1 MSKIDLSLDI
11 DKIRRRLEDDQK
23 GFKPSEWAKRVGV
36 SKNVVTNIHG
46 ATRQR
51 PSLEY
56 IVAVSRFTGKP
67 VEWYLYGTQAEQD
80 KQKEMLKGE
89 TSQKV
94 SDEKYSEADQ
104 EFPIHPLAVED
115 KAPNES
121 FKVSEDLTMAAAILE
136 STTPYS
142 TALHLNIQSFHRA
155 IQAEDRIVQIESHQK
170 NMDDDFSKILS
181 ELKEIKEEI
190 SVLRSENKLL
200 KENLEKLGG
209 SPAGTSGKDTGGDS
223 ESKLKKAM

>member
-1 MSKIDLSLDI
+1 ML
-11 DKIRRRLEDDQK
+11 
-23 GFKPSEWAKRVGV
+23 
-36 SKNVVTNIHG
+36 
-46 ATRQR
+46 
-51 PSLEY
+51 
-56 IVAVSRFTGKP
+56 TGKKIK
-67 VEWYLYGTQAEQD
+67 EIRKHLKLTQLQFSKQLGITNNYLSDLERGKKTASESLSNLILNYNAEYN
-80 KQKEMLKGE
+80 
-89 TSQKV
+89 
-94 SDEKYSEADQ
+94 YSESDQ

-115 KAPNES
+115 KAPKES

>member
-1 MSKIDLSLDI
+1 M
-11 DKIRRRLEDDQK
+11 
-23 GFKPSEWAKRVGV
+23 V
-36 SKNVVTNIHG
+36 SVRN
-46 ATRQR
+46 
-51 PSLEY
+51 S
-56 IVAVSRFTGKP
+56 
-67 VEWYLYGTQAEQD
+67 AEQE
-80 KQKEMLKGE
+80 KQKEILKGE

-104 EFPIHPLAVED
+104 EFPIHPHAVED
-115 KAPNES
+115 KAPNGS

-136 STTPYS
+136 TTTPYS

-190 SVLRSENKLL
+190 SVLRSENQLL
-200 KENLEKLGG
+200 KENLKNLGG
-209 SPAGTSGKDTGGDS
+209 CPAGTSGKDTGEHDQG
-223 ESKLKKAM
+223 LKKAM